1 MVGAA
6 TIRHALDYELSVQCH
21 VHLHAARHAQAARPL
36 GRLVDMGKRL
46 LQLWIVRADHAALDG
61 EALGVH
67 RGFRRVHRAVPPA
80 SA

>member
-6 TIRHALDYELSVQCH
+6 AVRHALDHELAMPRH

-36 GRLVDMGKRL
+36 GSVVDVGERI